1 MEPLHLLFKKAHQQ
15 GLLQS
20 LSSDCDTFRVSLY
33 ADDAALFINPSQQE
47 LQVTNHI
54 LQIFADVSGLKT
66 NLAKTQCY
74 PIQCQEINL
83 DFIALSGHEASSFPC
98 IYLGLP
104 MHIRNPSKMGMQPLL
119 QKVGD
124 RLLGWKRKFMSYPG
138 RELLVKT
145 VLSSIPTHFLTVF
158 KLGKWILKGIDHFRR
173 SFLWKGADPNRIKGG
188 QCLVNWQTYTMPR
201 KWGGLGIKDLEKFGR
216 ALRLRWLWLMWDPQ
230 DRPWKHLHKVK
241 DPIDRSLFFS
251 STFMQVGMGKLLHS
265 GRQGGSMKQLLRT

>member
-33 ADDAALFINPSQQE
+33 VDDAAMFINSSQQE

-54 LQIFADVSGLKT
+54 LQIFADASGLKT

-104 MHIRNPSKMGMQPLL
+104 LHIRKPSKMDMQPL
-119 QKVGD
+119 
-124 RLLGWKRKFMSYPG
+124 PI
-138 RELLVKT
+138 
-145 VLSSIPTHFLTVF
+145 LSSIPTQRWGICFLDGKRSLCLTLAENCWS
-158 KLGKWILKGIDHFRR
+158 KLFYLQSQLISSLSSSWVNGFSKELIVLEEAFCGRVLTQTESKEDNVWSTGKH
-173 SFLWKGADPNRIKGG
+173 A
-188 QCLVNWQTYTMPR
+188 QCLGNGEVLASKIWRNSVE
-201 KWGGLGIKDLEKFGR
+201 L
-216 ALRLRWLWLMWDPQ
+216 
-230 DRPWKHLHKVK
+230 
-241 DPIDRSLFFS
+241 
-251 STFMQVGMGKLLHS
+251 
-265 GRQGGSMKQLLRT
+265 